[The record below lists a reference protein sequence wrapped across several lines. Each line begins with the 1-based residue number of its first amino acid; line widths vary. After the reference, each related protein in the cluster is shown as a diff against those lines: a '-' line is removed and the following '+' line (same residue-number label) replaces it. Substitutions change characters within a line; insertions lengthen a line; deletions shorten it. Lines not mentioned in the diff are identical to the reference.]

1 MWELLRGSSEVKR
14 VELVRVLADYLIGE
28 GIGQVNELQNGEL
41 LNLVLTSINNEQI
54 RENTTKILNFLLK
67 IEHFTNIRFD

>member
-14 VELVRVLADYLIGE
+14 VELVRFLADYLIGE